1 MKEFSIRERI
11 ELPKRGFKIISH
23 YCPGLIRTEVLS
35 EAVSAVQPF
44 VSVWLSAK
52 IINELSSLRRGESVI
67 LFVTGIVLFNF
78 FCYILKTAMK
88 EIRRKK
94 ETEMWAWFRKMFADK
109 QMSMD
114 FPDIE
119 SAEIQHQHK
128 KLYEHLFMF
137 GYGLPQLVF
146 GTPLLVR
153 VFVNIITSVAMT
165 VSLFTSKTGNAL
177 MDHPVWIAVLLFFI
191 VLSGYG
197 NYKAVNKS
205 DLLFE
210 KTSRNTTYSN
220 RVFTFFAI
228 RFPKALEKAKDVR
241 IYDQSGIAEKTMK
254 QFSLGSNGKEE
265 DKYDFLRALYP
276 ALSSLLV
283 GVSNMVCYLFVVVK
297 AFFGAFGIGN
307 IVQYVSV
314 LSKFGDGVRELW
326 AMLSDNTLYC
336 RHLKR
341 TFAYL
346 DIPNKM
352 YQGSLTVEKRDDNE
366 YYVEFKDV
374 SFKYPGTDIYA
385 LRHVNIKFKVGEK
398 LAVVGMNGSG
408 KTTFIKLLCRLY
420 DPTEGEILLND
431 VNIKKYDYQ
440 KYMSIFSVVF
450 QDFQLFSFSLGQ
462 NVASSAEFDREKV
475 LACLEKAGFGERL
488 ETMPKGTE
496 TSLYKNFD
504 SDGVEISGGEAQKI
518 ALARALYKDAPFII
532 LDEPTAALDPV
543 SEYEV
548 YSKFD
553 EIAGDRTAVY
563 ISHRLASCRFC
574 DKIAVFH
581 EGAVI
586 QSGSHEELLADTE
599 GKYYEL
605 WNAQAQYYT
614 VS

>member
-1 MKEFSIRERI
+1 
-11 ELPKRGFKIISH
+11 
-23 YCPGLIRTEVLS
+23 
-35 EAVSAVQPF
+35 
-44 VSVWLSAK
+44 
-52 IINELSSLRRGESVI
+52 
-67 LFVTGIVLFNF
+67 
-78 FCYILKTAMK
+78 
-88 EIRRKK
+88 
-94 ETEMWAWFRKMFADK
+94 
-109 QMSMD
+109 
-114 FPDIE
+114 
-119 SAEIQHQHK
+119 
-128 KLYEHLFMF
+128 
-137 GYGLPQLVF
+137 
-146 GTPLLVR
+146 
-153 VFVNIITSVAMT
+153 
-165 VSLFTSKTGNAL
+165 
-177 MDHPVWIAVLLFFI
+177 
-191 VLSGYG
+191 
-197 NYKAVNKS
+197 
-205 DLLFE
+205 
-210 KTSRNTTYSN
+210 
-220 RVFTFFAI
+220 
-228 RFPKALEKAKDVR
+228 
-241 IYDQSGIAEKTMK
+241 
-254 QFSLGSNGKEE
+254 
-265 DKYDFLRALYP
+265 
-276 ALSSLLV
+276 
-283 GVSNMVCYLFVVVK
+283 MVCYLFVVVK

-440 KYMSIFSVVF
+440 EYMSIFSVVF

-518 ALARALYKDAPFII
+518 ALARALYKGAPFII

-581 EGAVI
+581 EGEVI
-586 QSGSHEELLADTE
+586 QTGNHEELVADTG

>member
-1 MKEFSIRERI
+1 MNRISIRERI
-11 ELPKRGFKIISH
+11 ELPKRGFKIINR
-23 YCPGLIRTEVLS
+23 YCPGMVRTGVLA
-35 EAVSAVQPF
+35 EAVSAIQPF
-44 VSVWLSAK
+44 VSVWISAQ
-52 IINELSSLRRGESVI
+52 IINELSGLRRVETVV
-67 LFVTGIVLFNF
+67 LYVAGIVLFNF
-78 FCYILKTAMK
+78 ACYVLKTALK
-88 EIRRKK
+88 EIYRKK
-94 ETEMWAWFRKMFADK
+94 ESEMWRSFEKMFADK

-128 KLYEHLFMF
+128 KLYEHFFMF
-137 GYGLPQLVF
+137 GYGLPQLVVS
-146 GTPLLVR
+146 TPLLVR
-153 VFVNIITSVAMT
+153 VFVNITTSVAMT
-165 VSLFTSKTGNAL
+165 VSLFVSKTGNAL
-177 MDHPVWIAVLLFFI
+177 MDNPIWIAILLFFI

-197 NYKAVNKS
+197 NYKAVNKT

-210 KTSRNTTYSN
+210 KSSRNRAYSN
-220 RVFTFFAI
+220 RTFDFFTL
-228 RFPKALEKAKDVR
+228 RLSPKPEKAMDVR
-241 IYDQSGIAEKTMK
+241 IYDQSGIAEKTLK
-254 QFSLGSNGKEE
+254 KFSVFMGGKEE
-265 DKYDFLRALYP
+265 DKYDFLGTLYP
-276 ALSSLLV
+276 ALSTLLV
-283 GVSNMVCYLFVVVK
+283 GVSNIVCYLFVVVK

-314 LSKFGDGVRELW
+314 LSKFGDGIRELW

-341 TFAYL
+341 TFEYL

-374 SFKYPGTDIYA
+374 SFKYPNTDIYA
-385 LRHVNIKFKVGEK
+385 LHHVNVKFKVGEK

-420 DPTEGEILLND
+420 DPTEGEILLNG

-440 KYMSIFSVVF
+440 EYMSIFSVVF

-462 NVASSAEFDREKV
+462 NVAASAEYDREKV
-475 LACLEKAGFGERL
+475 VACLEKAGFGERL
-488 ETMPKGTE
+488 EAMPKGVE

-504 SDGVEISGGEAQKI
+504 LDGVEISGGEAQKI

-581 EGAVI
+581 QGAII
-586 QSGSHEELLADTE
+586 QTGSHEELLTDSG

-614 VS
+614 V

>member
-52 IINELSSLRRGESVI
+52 IINELSGLRRGESVI

-254 QFSLGSNGKEE
+254 QFSLGANGKEE

-283 GVSNMVCYLFVVVK
+283 GVSKYGGLWLSFGGVK
-297 AFFGAFGIGN
+297 RQFE
-307 IVQYVSV
+307 VS
-314 LSKFGDGVRELW
+314 R
-326 AMLSDNTLYC
+326 
-336 RHLKR
+336 R
-341 TFAYL
+341 
-346 DIPNKM
+346 
-352 YQGSLTVEKRDDNE
+352 
-366 YYVEFKDV
+366 
-374 SFKYPGTDIYA
+374 
-385 LRHVNIKFKVGEK
+385 
-398 LAVVGMNGSG
+398 
-408 KTTFIKLLCRLY
+408 
-420 DPTEGEILLND
+420 
-431 VNIKKYDYQ
+431 
-440 KYMSIFSVVF
+440 
-450 QDFQLFSFSLGQ
+450 
-462 NVASSAEFDREKV
+462 
-475 LACLEKAGFGERL
+475 
-488 ETMPKGTE
+488 
-496 TSLYKNFD
+496 
-504 SDGVEISGGEAQKI
+504 ISG
-518 ALARALYKDAPFII
+518 
-532 LDEPTAALDPV
+532 
-543 SEYEV
+543 
-548 YSKFD
+548 
-553 EIAGDRTAVY
+553 
-563 ISHRLASCRFC
+563 
-574 DKIAVFH
+574 
-581 EGAVI
+581 
-586 QSGSHEELLADTE
+586 
-599 GKYYEL
+599 
-605 WNAQAQYYT
+605 
-614 VS
+614 